1 MAKSKN
7 SSSQQEN
14 SLNIE
19 EIVSQ
24 LKAKRNQIDHAIG
37 ALEELSPNG
46 ATDAPQRQAKIGR
59 QKRGGLTAAGRKRLS
74 EMMKKRWAERR
85 KKVSAK
91 R

>member
-1 MAKSKN
+1 M
-7 SSSQQEN
+7 
-14 SLNIE
+14 NIE

-24 LKAKRNQIDHAIG
+24 LKAERNQIDHAIG
-37 ALEELSPNG
+37 VLEELSPNG
-46 ATDAPQRQAKIGR
+46 ATGAPQLQAKVGR

-85 KKVSAK
+85 KKASAK